1 MNKDNLET
9 IIEGY
14 KVFNPDWTCRN
25 FKYEVGKTYEH
36 DGDIEVCEA
45 GFHFCQK
52 AIDCFN
58 YYSFDNKNKVAKIEA
73 IGLIKTDGDKSVTNK
88 ITIVK
93 EIEWEELLNIVNIG
107 NNNTGYGNTGNHN
120 TGNHNTGDYNTGNG
134 NTGDC
139 NTGDCNTG
147 YRNTGDCNTG
157 YRNTGYRNT
166 GDCNTGYRNT
176 GDCNTGYRNTGY
188 RNTGDCNTGYRNT
201 GDCNTGYRNTGYRNT
216 GDCNTGYRNEG
227 NYNAGNY
234 NAGYCNTGYCN
245 EGNYNTG
252 NYNSGNCN
260 SGDWNIGD
268 YNSGVFCTDVPKI
281 RMFNKE
287 TDLTYEDWMNSE
299 ARNILKKN
307 SYLTKWIRIDDMTE
321 EEEKNNPGYE
331 INNGYLKV
339 FTFEEMCKNMWDSL
353 NEEEKKIIIDTPNFD
368 ADIFKEITGIEVI

>member
-120 TGNHNTGDYNTGNG
+120 TGNHNTGNH
-134 NTGDC
+134 
-139 NTGDCNTG
+139 NTG
-147 YRNTGDCNTG
+147 YRNTGDYNTG
-157 YRNTGYRNT
+157 NG
-166 GDCNTGYRNT
+166 
-176 GDCNTGYRNTGY
+176 
-188 RNTGDCNTGYRNT
+188 
-201 GDCNTGYRNTGYRNT
+201 NTGYRNT

-287 TDLTYEDWMNSE
+287 TDLTYEDWMNSD
-299 ARNILKKN
+299 ARNILKRN
-307 SYLTKWIRIDDMTE
+307 SYLTKWIHIDDMTE
-321 EEEKNNPGYE
+321 EEKENNPGYE

-339 FTFEEMCKNMWDSL
+339 FTFEEMCKNMWNNLTD
-353 NEEEKKIIIDTPNFD
+353 EEKKIIIDIPNFD
-368 ADIFKEITGIEVI
+368 ADIFKEITGIEVIKLKIKECNIVDKREYTNCCGNCKECDEYHKKCK

>member
-52 AIDCFN
+52 AINCFN

-93 EIEWEELLNIVNIG
+93 EIKWEELLNIVNIG

-120 TGNHNTGDYNTGNG
+120 TGNHNTGNH
-134 NTGDC
+134 
-139 NTGDCNTG
+139 NTG
-147 YRNTGDCNTG
+147 YRNTGDYNTG
-157 YRNTGYRNT
+157 NG
-166 GDCNTGYRNT
+166 
-176 GDCNTGYRNTGY
+176 
-188 RNTGDCNTGYRNT
+188 
-201 GDCNTGYRNTGYRNT
+201 NTGYRNT

-252 NYNSGNCN
+252 NYNIGNCN

-268 YNSGVFCTDVPKI
+268 YNSGVFCTDVRKI

-353 NEEEKKIIIDTPNFD
+353 TEEEKKIIIEIPNFD

>member
-36 DGDIEVCEA
+36 DGYIEVCEA

-73 IGLIKTDGDKSVTNK
+73 IGLIKTNGDKSVTNK

-107 NNNTGYGNTGNHN
+107 NNNTGYGNTGDYNTGGYNAGYHNTGNHN
-120 TGNHNTGDYNTGNG
+120 TGNHNTGNHNTGNHNTGNHNTGYRNSGYRNSGNYNTGDYNTGNH
-134 NTGDC
+134 NTGNC
-139 NTGDCNTG
+139 NS
-147 YRNTGDCNTG
+147 
-157 YRNTGYRNT
+157 
-166 GDCNTGYRNT
+166 
-176 GDCNTGYRNTGY
+176 
-188 RNTGDCNTGYRNT
+188 
-201 GDCNTGYRNTGYRNT
+201 
-216 GDCNTGYRNEG
+216 
-227 NYNAGNY
+227 
-234 NAGYCNTGYCN
+234 GYCN
-245 EGNYNTG
+245 EGYCNEGYCNEGCWNTG
-252 NYNSGNCN
+252 NYNIGNCN

-268 YNSGVFCTDVPKI
+268 YNAGVFCTDVPKI

-299 ARNILKKN
+299 ARNILKRN

-353 NEEEKKIIIDTPNFD
+353 TEEEKKIIMEIPNFD
-368 ADIFKEITGIEVI
+368 RGIFKEITGIEVL

>member
-52 AIDCFN
+52 VIDCFN
-58 YYSFDNKNKVAKIEA
+58 YYYFDNKNKVAKIEA

-107 NNNTGYGNTGNHN
+107 NNNTGYGNTGDYN
-120 TGNHNTGDYNTGNG
+120 TGSYNTGDYNIGSY
-134 NTGDC
+134 NTGDY
-139 NTGDCNTG
+139 NIGN
-147 YRNTGDCNTG
+147 
-157 YRNTGYRNT
+157 
-166 GDCNTGYRNT
+166 
-176 GDCNTGYRNTGY
+176 
-188 RNTGDCNTGYRNT
+188 
-201 GDCNTGYRNTGYRNT
+201 
-216 GDCNTGYRNEG
+216 CNTGYRNEG
-227 NYNAGNY
+227 
-234 NAGYCNTGYCN
+234 CCN
-245 EGNYNTG
+245 EGCWNTG
-252 NYNSGNCN
+252 NYNIGNCN
-260 SGDWNIGD
+260 SGEWNIGD

-287 TDLTYEDWMNSE
+287 TDLTYEDWMNSD
-299 ARNILKKN
+299 ARNILKRN
-307 SYLTKWIRIDDMTE
+307 SYLTKWIHIDDMTE
-321 EEEKNNPGYE
+321 EEKENNPGYE

-339 FTFEEMCKNMWDSL
+339 FTFEEMCKNMWNNLTD
-353 NEEEKKIIIDTPNFD
+353 EEKKIIIDIPNFD
-368 ADIFKEITGIEVI
+368 ADIFKEITGIEVIKLKIKECNIVDKREYTNCCGNCKECDEYHKKCK

>member
-120 TGNHNTGDYNTGNG
+120 TGNHNTGDYNTGNH
-134 NTGDC
+134 NTGDY
-139 NTGDCNTG
+139 NTGNG
-147 YRNTGDCNTG
+147 NTG
-157 YRNTGYRNT
+157 YRNTGY
-166 GDCNTGYRNT
+166 
-176 GDCNTGYRNTGY
+176 
-188 RNTGDCNTGYRNT
+188 
-201 GDCNTGYRNTGYRNT
+201 
-216 GDCNTGYRNEG
+216 CNTGYRNEG

>member
-73 IGLIKTDGDKSVTNK
+73 IGLIKTNGDKSVTNK

-107 NNNTGYGNTGNHN
+107 NNNTGYGNTGDYNTGYGN
-120 TGNHNTGDYNTGNG
+120 TGNHNTGNYNTGYYNTGNH
-134 NTGDC
+134 NTGNY
-139 NTGDCNTG
+139 NTGYYNTG
-147 YRNTGDCNTG
+147 YRNS
-157 YRNTGYRNT
+157 
-166 GDCNTGYRNT
+166 
-176 GDCNTGYRNTGY
+176 
-188 RNTGDCNTGYRNT
+188 
-201 GDCNTGYRNTGYRNT
+201 
-216 GDCNTGYRNEG
+216 
-227 NYNAGNY
+227 
-234 NAGYCNTGYCN
+234 GYCN
-245 EGNYNTG
+245 EGYCNEGCWNTG
-252 NYNSGNCN
+252 NYNIGNCN

-268 YNSGVFCTDVPKI
+268 YNAGVFCTDVPKI

-307 SYLTKWIRIDDMTE
+307 SNIYQISILFKPIQYNHLK
-321 EEEKNNPGYE
+321 KN
-331 INNGYLKV
+331 
-339 FTFEEMCKNMWDSL
+339 
-353 NEEEKKIIIDTPNFD
+353 
-368 ADIFKEITGIEVI
+368 

>member
-1 MNKDNLET
+1 M
-9 IIEGY
+9 IEGY

-176 GDCNTGYRNTGY
+176 G
-188 RNTGDCNTGYRNT
+188 
-201 GDCNTGYRNTGYRNT
+201 
-216 GDCNTGYRNEG
+216 

>member
-93 EIEWEELLNIVNIG
+93 EIKWEELLNIVNIG

-120 TGNHNTGDYNTGNG
+120 TGNH
-134 NTGDC
+134 
-139 NTGDCNTG
+139 
-147 YRNTGDCNTG
+147 
-157 YRNTGYRNT
+157 
-166 GDCNTGYRNT
+166 
-176 GDCNTGYRNTGY
+176 
-188 RNTGDCNTGYRNT
+188 
-201 GDCNTGYRNTGYRNT
+201 NTGYRNT

>member
-52 AIDCFN
+52 AINCFN

-93 EIEWEELLNIVNIG
+93 EIKWEELLNIVNIG

-120 TGNHNTGDYNTGNG
+120 TGNHNTGNHNTGYRNTGDYNTGNGNTGNG

-147 YRNTGDCNTG
+147 YRN
-157 YRNTGYRNT
+157 
-166 GDCNTGYRNT
+166 
-176 GDCNTGYRNTGY
+176 
-188 RNTGDCNTGYRNT
+188 
-201 GDCNTGYRNTGYRNT
+201 
-216 GDCNTGYRNEG
+216 EG

-234 NAGYCNTGYCN
+234 NI
-245 EGNYNTG
+245 
-252 NYNSGNCN
+252 GNCN

-268 YNSGVFCTDVPKI
+268 YNSGVFCTDVRKI

-353 NEEEKKIIIDTPNFD
+353 TEEEKKIIIEIPNFD

>member
-52 AIDCFN
+52 AINCFN

-93 EIEWEELLNIVNIG
+93 EIKWEELLNIVNIG

-120 TGNHNTGDYNTGNG
+120 TGNHNTGNHNTGYRNTGDYNTGNG
-134 NTGDC
+134 
-139 NTGDCNTG
+139 NTG

-157 YRNTGYRNT
+157 YRNEGN
-166 GDCNTGYRNT
+166 
-176 GDCNTGYRNTGY
+176 
-188 RNTGDCNTGYRNT
+188 
-201 GDCNTGYRNTGYRNT
+201 
-216 GDCNTGYRNEG
+216 CNTGYRNEG

-252 NYNSGNCN
+252 NYNIGNCN

-268 YNSGVFCTDVPKI
+268 YNSGVFCTDVRKI

-353 NEEEKKIIIDTPNFD
+353 TEEEKKIIIEIPNFD

>member
-107 NNNTGYGNTGNHN
+107 NNNTGYGNTGDYNTGYGNTGDYNTGYGNSGNWNTGNYNTGYGNTGDYNTGYGNSGNWNTGNYN
-120 TGNHNTGDYNTGNG
+120 TGNHNTG
-134 NTGDC
+134 
-139 NTGDCNTG
+139 
-147 YRNTGDCNTG
+147 
-157 YRNTGYRNT
+157 
-166 GDCNTGYRNT
+166 
-176 GDCNTGYRNTGY
+176 
-188 RNTGDCNTGYRNT
+188 
-201 GDCNTGYRNTGYRNT
+201 
-216 GDCNTGYRNEG
+216 
-227 NYNAGNY
+227 
-234 NAGYCNTGYCN
+234 YCNSGNWNT
-245 EGNYNTG
+245 GNYNTG
-252 NYNSGNCN
+252 NHNTGYCNSGNWNEGCWNTGNYNIGNCN

-268 YNSGVFCTDVPKI
+268 YNAGVFCTDVPKI

-299 ARNILKKN
+299 ARNILKRN

-353 NEEEKKIIIDTPNFD
+353 TEEEKKIIMEIPNFD
-368 ADIFKEITGIEVI
+368 RGIFKEITGIEGL

>member
-107 NNNTGYGNTGNHN
+107 NNNTGYGNTGDYNTGYCNSGNWNTGNYNTGNRNTGYCNSGNWNTGNYN
-120 TGNHNTGDYNTGNG
+120 TGNHNTGYCNSGNW
-134 NTGDC
+134 
-139 NTGDCNTG
+139 
-147 YRNTGDCNTG
+147 
-157 YRNTGYRNT
+157 
-166 GDCNTGYRNT
+166 
-176 GDCNTGYRNTGY
+176 
-188 RNTGDCNTGYRNT
+188 
-201 GDCNTGYRNTGYRNT
+201 
-216 GDCNTGYRNEG
+216 NEG
-227 NYNAGNY
+227 
-234 NAGYCNTGYCN
+234 CW
-245 EGNYNTG
+245 NTG
-252 NYNSGNCN
+252 NYNIGNCN

-268 YNSGVFCTDVPKI
+268 YNAGVFCTDVPKI

-287 TDLTYEDWMNSE
+287 TDLTYKDWMNSE
-299 ARNILKKN
+299 ARNILKRN

-321 EEEKNNPGYE
+321 EEKENNPGYE

-353 NEEEKKIIIDTPNFD
+353 TEEEKKIIMEIPNFD
-368 ADIFKEITGIEVI
+368 RGIFKEITGIEVL

>member
-52 AIDCFN
+52 AINCFN

-93 EIEWEELLNIVNIG
+93 EIKWEELLNIVNI
-107 NNNTGYGNTGNHN
+107 
-120 TGNHNTGDYNTGNG
+120 
-134 NTGDC
+134 
-139 NTGDCNTG
+139 
-147 YRNTGDCNTG
+147 
-157 YRNTGYRNT
+157 
-166 GDCNTGYRNT
+166 
-176 GDCNTGYRNTGY
+176 
-188 RNTGDCNTGYRNT
+188 
-201 GDCNTGYRNTGYRNT
+201 
-216 GDCNTGYRNEG
+216 
-227 NYNAGNY
+227 
-234 NAGYCNTGYCN
+234 
-245 EGNYNTG
+245 
-252 NYNSGNCN
+252 GNCN

-268 YNSGVFCTDVPKI
+268 YNSGVFCTDVRKI

-353 NEEEKKIIIDTPNFD
+353 TEEEKKIIIEIPNFD

>member
-52 AIDCFN
+52 AINCFN

-93 EIEWEELLNIVNIG
+93 EIKWEELLNIVNIG

-120 TGNHNTGDYNTGNG
+120 TGNHNTGNHNTGYHNTGDYNTGNG
-134 NTGDC
+134 
-139 NTGDCNTG
+139 
-147 YRNTGDCNTG
+147 
-157 YRNTGYRNT
+157 
-166 GDCNTGYRNT
+166 
-176 GDCNTGYRNTGY
+176 
-188 RNTGDCNTGYRNT
+188 
-201 GDCNTGYRNTGYRNT
+201 NTGYRNT

-252 NYNSGNCN
+252 NYNIGNCN

-268 YNSGVFCTDVPKI
+268 YNSGVFCTDVRKI

-353 NEEEKKIIIDTPNFD
+353 TEEEKKIIIEIPNFD

>member
-52 AIDCFN
+52 AINCFN

-93 EIEWEELLNIVNIG
+93 EIKWEELLNIVNIG

-120 TGNHNTGDYNTGNG
+120 TGNHNTGNHNTGYRNTGDYNTGNG
-134 NTGDC
+134 NTG
-139 NTGDCNTG
+139 NG
-147 YRNTGDCNTG
+147 
-157 YRNTGYRNT
+157 
-166 GDCNTGYRNT
+166 
-176 GDCNTGYRNTGY
+176 
-188 RNTGDCNTGYRNT
+188 
-201 GDCNTGYRNTGYRNT
+201 NT

-234 NAGYCNTGYCN
+234 NI
-245 EGNYNTG
+245 
-252 NYNSGNCN
+252 GNCN

-268 YNSGVFCTDVPKI
+268 YNSGVFCTDVRKI

-353 NEEEKKIIIDTPNFD
+353 TEEEKKIIIEIPNFD

>member
-52 AIDCFN
+52 VIDCFN
-58 YYSFDNKNKVAKIEA
+58 YYYFDNKNKVAKIEA

-107 NNNTGYGNTGNHN
+107 NNNIGYG
-120 TGNHNTGDYNTGNG
+120 NTGDYNTGSY
-134 NTGDC
+134 NTGDY
-139 NTGDCNTG
+139 NIEN
-147 YRNTGDCNTG
+147 
-157 YRNTGYRNT
+157 
-166 GDCNTGYRNT
+166 
-176 GDCNTGYRNTGY
+176 
-188 RNTGDCNTGYRNT
+188 
-201 GDCNTGYRNTGYRNT
+201 
-216 GDCNTGYRNEG
+216 CNTGYRNEG
-227 NYNAGNY
+227 
-234 NAGYCNTGYCN
+234 CCN
-245 EGNYNTG
+245 EGCWNTG
-252 NYNSGNCN
+252 NYNIGNCN

-287 TDLTYEDWMNSE
+287 TDLTYEDWINSE
-299 ARNILKKN
+299 ARNILKRN
-307 SYLTKWIRIDDMTE
+307 SYLTKWIHIDDMTE
-321 EEEKNNPGYE
+321 EEKENNPGYE

-339 FTFEEMCKNMWDSL
+339 FTFEEMCKNMWNNLTD
-353 NEEEKKIIIDTPNFD
+353 EEKKIIIDIPNFD
-368 ADIFKEITGIEVI
+368 ADIFKEITGIEVIKLKIKECNIVDKQEYTNCCGNCKECDEYHKMLCNSLYEEE

>member
-52 AIDCFN
+52 AINCFN

-93 EIEWEELLNIVNIG
+93 EIKWEELLNIVNIG

-120 TGNHNTGDYNTGNG
+120 TGYGNTGNHNAGYCNTGNHNTGDYNTGNW
-134 NTGDC
+134 
-139 NTGDCNTG
+139 NTG
-147 YRNTGDCNTG
+147 YRNAGYYSTGNWNTG
-157 YRNTGYRNT
+157 YRNAGDYNT
-166 GDCNTGYRNT
+166 
-176 GDCNTGYRNTGY
+176 
-188 RNTGDCNTGYRNT
+188 
-201 GDCNTGYRNTGYRNT
+201 
-216 GDCNTGYRNEG
+216 
-227 NYNAGNY
+227 
-234 NAGYCNTGYCN
+234 GYCNTG
-245 EGNYNTG
+245 
-252 NYNSGNCN
+252 
-260 SGDWNIGD
+260 DWNTGD
-268 YNSGVFCTDVPKI
+268 YNAGIFCTDVPKI

-321 EEEKNNPGYE
+321 EEKENNPGYK

-339 FTFEEMCKNMWDSL
+339 FTFEEMCKDMWDSL
-353 NEEEKKIIIDTPNFD
+353 TDEEKKIIMEIPNFD
-368 ADIFKEITGIEVI
+368 KKIFKEITGIEVI

>member
-73 IGLIKTDGDKSVTNK
+73 IGLIKTNGDKSVTNK

-107 NNNTGYGNTGNHN
+107 NNNTGYGNTGDYNTGDYNTGYGNTGNHNTGGYNAGYYNTGNHN
-120 TGNHNTGDYNTGNG
+120 TGNHNTGN
-134 NTGDC
+134 
-139 NTGDCNTG
+139 
-147 YRNTGDCNTG
+147 RNS
-157 YRNTGYRNT
+157 
-166 GDCNTGYRNT
+166 
-176 GDCNTGYRNTGY
+176 
-188 RNTGDCNTGYRNT
+188 
-201 GDCNTGYRNTGYRNT
+201 
-216 GDCNTGYRNEG
+216 
-227 NYNAGNY
+227 
-234 NAGYCNTGYCN
+234 
-245 EGNYNTG
+245 GNYNTG
-252 NYNSGNCN
+252 NYNTGNHNTGNCNSGNRNSGNYNTGNHNTGNCNSGYCNSGYCNSGYCNEGCWNTGNYNIGNCN

-268 YNSGVFCTDVPKI
+268 YNAGVFCTDVPKI

-299 ARNILKKN
+299 ARNILKRN

-353 NEEEKKIIIDTPNFD
+353 TEEEKKIIMEIPNFD
-368 ADIFKEITGIEVI
+368 RGIFKEITGIEVL

>member
-107 NNNTGYGNTGNHN
+107 NNNTGYGNTGNRNTGYCNSGNWNEGCWNTGNYNTGYCNSGNWNTGNYN
-120 TGNHNTGDYNTGNG
+120 TGNHNTGYCNSGNWNEGCWNTGN
-134 NTGDC
+134 
-139 NTGDCNTG
+139 
-147 YRNTGDCNTG
+147 Y
-157 YRNTGYRNT
+157 
-166 GDCNTGYRNT
+166 
-176 GDCNTGYRNTGY
+176 
-188 RNTGDCNTGYRNT
+188 
-201 GDCNTGYRNTGYRNT
+201 
-216 GDCNTGYRNEG
+216 
-227 NYNAGNY
+227 
-234 NAGYCNTGYCN
+234 NTGYCN
-245 EGNYNTG
+245 SGNWNTGNYNTG
-252 NYNSGNCN
+252 NHNTGYCNSGNWNEGCWNTGNYNIGNCN

-268 YNSGVFCTDVPKI
+268 YNAGVFCTDVPKI

-299 ARNILKKN
+299 ARNILKRN

-353 NEEEKKIIIDTPNFD
+353 TEEEKKIIMEIPNFD
-368 ADIFKEITGIEVI
+368 RGIFKEITGIEGL

>member
-107 NNNTGYGNTGNHN
+107 NNNTGYGNTGDYNTGYCNSGNWNTGNYN
-120 TGNHNTGDYNTGNG
+120 TGNHNTG
-134 NTGDC
+134 
-139 NTGDCNTG
+139 
-147 YRNTGDCNTG
+147 
-157 YRNTGYRNT
+157 
-166 GDCNTGYRNT
+166 
-176 GDCNTGYRNTGY
+176 
-188 RNTGDCNTGYRNT
+188 
-201 GDCNTGYRNTGYRNT
+201 
-216 GDCNTGYRNEG
+216 
-227 NYNAGNY
+227 
-234 NAGYCNTGYCN
+234 YCNSGNWNT
-245 EGNYNTG
+245 GNYNTG
-252 NYNSGNCN
+252 NHNTGYCNSGNWNEGCWNTGNYNIGNCN

-268 YNSGVFCTDVPKI
+268 YNAGVFCTDVPKI

-287 TDLTYEDWMNSE
+287 TDLTYKDWMNSE
-299 ARNILKKN
+299 ARNILKRN

-321 EEEKNNPGYE
+321 EEKENNPGYE

-353 NEEEKKIIIDTPNFD
+353 TEEEKKIIMEIPNFD
-368 ADIFKEITGIEVI
+368 RGIFKEITGIEVL

>member
-52 AIDCFN
+52 AINCFN

-93 EIEWEELLNIVNIG
+93 EIKWEELLNIVNIG

-120 TGNHNTGDYNTGNG
+120 TGNHNTGNH
-134 NTGDC
+134 
-139 NTGDCNTG
+139 NTG
-147 YRNTGDCNTG
+147 YRNTGDYNTG
-157 YRNTGYRNT
+157 NG
-166 GDCNTGYRNT
+166 
-176 GDCNTGYRNTGY
+176 
-188 RNTGDCNTGYRNT
+188 
-201 GDCNTGYRNTGYRNT
+201 NTGYRNT

-227 NYNAGNY
+227 NYNAGNC
-234 NAGYCNTGYCN
+234 NTGYCNTGYCN

-252 NYNSGNCN
+252 NYNIGNCN

-268 YNSGVFCTDVPKI
+268 YNSGVFCTDVRKI

-353 NEEEKKIIIDTPNFD
+353 TEEEKKIIIEIPNFD

>member
-73 IGLIKTDGDKSVTNK
+73 IGLIKTNGDKSVTNK

-107 NNNTGYGNTGNHN
+107 NNNTGYGNTGDYNTGYGN
-120 TGNHNTGDYNTGNG
+120 TGNHNTGNYNTGNY
-134 NTGDC
+134 NTGNH
-139 NTGDCNTG
+139 NTGNYNTG
-147 YRNTGDCNTG
+147 YYNTGN
-157 YRNTGYRNT
+157 
-166 GDCNTGYRNT
+166 
-176 GDCNTGYRNTGY
+176 
-188 RNTGDCNTGYRNT
+188 
-201 GDCNTGYRNTGYRNT
+201 
-216 GDCNTGYRNEG
+216 
-227 NYNAGNY
+227 
-234 NAGYCNTGYCN
+234 CNTGYCN
-245 EGNYNTG
+245 EGYCNEGCWNTG
-252 NYNSGNCN
+252 NYNIGNCN

-268 YNSGVFCTDVPKI
+268 YNAGVFCTDVPKI

-299 ARNILKKN
+299 ARNILKRN

-353 NEEEKKIIIDTPNFD
+353 TEEEKKIIMEIPNFD
-368 ADIFKEITGIEVI
+368 RGIFKEITGIEVL

>member
-107 NNNTGYGNTGNHN
+107 NNNTGYGNTGDYNTGYCNSGNWNTGNYNTGNRNTGYCNSGNWNTGNYN
-120 TGNHNTGDYNTGNG
+120 TGNHNTGYCNSGNW
-134 NTGDC
+134 
-139 NTGDCNTG
+139 
-147 YRNTGDCNTG
+147 
-157 YRNTGYRNT
+157 
-166 GDCNTGYRNT
+166 
-176 GDCNTGYRNTGY
+176 
-188 RNTGDCNTGYRNT
+188 
-201 GDCNTGYRNTGYRNT
+201 
-216 GDCNTGYRNEG
+216 NEG
-227 NYNAGNY
+227 
-234 NAGYCNTGYCN
+234 CW
-245 EGNYNTG
+245 NTG
-252 NYNSGNCN
+252 NYNIGNCN

-268 YNSGVFCTDVPKI
+268 YNAGVFCTDVPKI

-299 ARNILKKN
+299 ARNILKRN

-353 NEEEKKIIIDTPNFD
+353 TEEEKKIIMEIPNFD
-368 ADIFKEITGIEVI
+368 RGIFKEITGIEGL

>member
-52 AIDCFN
+52 VIDCFN
-58 YYSFDNKNKVAKIEA
+58 YYYFDNKNKVAKIEA

-107 NNNTGYGNTGNHN
+107 NNNIGYG
-120 TGNHNTGDYNTGNG
+120 NTGDYNTGSY
-134 NTGDC
+134 NTGDYNIGSY
-139 NTGDCNTG
+139 NTGDYNIE
-147 YRNTGDCNTG
+147 N
-157 YRNTGYRNT
+157 
-166 GDCNTGYRNT
+166 
-176 GDCNTGYRNTGY
+176 
-188 RNTGDCNTGYRNT
+188 
-201 GDCNTGYRNTGYRNT
+201 
-216 GDCNTGYRNEG
+216 CNTGYRNEG
-227 NYNAGNY
+227 
-234 NAGYCNTGYCN
+234 CCN
-245 EGNYNTG
+245 EGCWNTG
-252 NYNSGNCN
+252 NYNIGNCN

-287 TDLTYEDWMNSE
+287 TDLTYEDWINSE
-299 ARNILKKN
+299 ARNILKRN
-307 SYLTKWIRIDDMTE
+307 SYLTKWIHIDDMTE
-321 EEEKNNPGYE
+321 EEKENNPGYE

-339 FTFEEMCKNMWDSL
+339 FTFEEMCKNMWNNLTD
-353 NEEEKKIIIDTPNFD
+353 EEKKIIIDIPNFD
-368 ADIFKEITGIEVI
+368 ADIFKEITGIEVIKLKIKECNIVDKQEYTNCCGNCKECDEYHKMLCNSLYEEE